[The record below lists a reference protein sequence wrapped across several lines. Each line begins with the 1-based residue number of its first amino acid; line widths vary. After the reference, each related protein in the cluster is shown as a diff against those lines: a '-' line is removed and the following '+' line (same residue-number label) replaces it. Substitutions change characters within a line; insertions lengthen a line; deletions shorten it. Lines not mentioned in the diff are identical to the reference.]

1 MTVTVFWISVR
12 RLLNNP
18 QELILVLV
26 VPILFFSI
34 FALIFSRGVGNNQ
47 SPLSIAIVDQDQSPL
62 SQRIVRLVREQ
73 PAFKKVTGG
82 KRLPEGWNAAELSR
96 GLLSQTKTDLVVHIP
111 FGFGA
116 AIEAAMAKQGASTLE
131 SKTAPLSIDI
141 LDEGTSPVGKQIV
154 QAVLGQAVAAGVLY
168 EIPSAG
174 ETTPGGRPSQGVV
187 TASGVRPAEANAA
200 SGTAPQL
207 EFKSENVFA
216 YNKHNPKI
224 AMYAAGIA
232 VMFLLFSATGAG
244 GSLLEEREA
253 GTLERLLS
261 SQLSIGQLLFGKWM
275 YITCVGTVQLIVMFA
290 WGQVVF
296 GVDLAGHIPGF
307 LAMAL
312 PTSAAAASFA
322 LLLAS
327 FCKTRSQLNGIS
339 VIVVLS
345 MSALGGSM
353 IPRYIMSES
362 MQRLG
367 KLTFN
372 GWALDGFKKVFW
384 YDLPPSAVTTEIA
397 VLCGL
402 AVLLGFCASMTA
414 SRWSATQ

>member
-1 MTVTVFWISVR
+1 MMTTVFWISVR

-34 FALIFSRGVGNNQ
+34 FALIFSRGVGSSQ
-47 SPLSIAIVDQDQSPL
+47 SPLSIAIVDEDQSSL
-62 SQRIVRLVREQ
+62 SQRVVDLVREQ

-96 GLLSQTKTDLVVHIP
+96 GLLSQTDTDLVVHIP
-111 FGFGA
+111 QGFGIA
-116 AIEAAMAKQGASTLE
+116 VEAAMEKQAASAAD
-131 SKTAPLSIDI
+131 SNSDPLSINI

-168 EIPSAG
+168 ELPQAGDSAPAG
-174 ETTPGGRPSQGVV
+174 LSSPGVV
-187 TASGVRPAEANAA
+187 TASAVRPSGAPANDA
-200 SGTAPQL
+200 TPQL

-216 YNKHNPKI
+216 HNKHNPKI

-232 VMFLLFSATGAG
+232 VMFLLFGATGAG

-261 SQLSIGQLLFGKWM
+261 SQLTIGQLLFGKWM

-290 WGQVVF
+290 WGQVAF

-307 LAMAL
+307 VAMAL
-312 PTSAAAASFA
+312 PTAAAAASFA

-353 IPRYIMSES
+353 IPRYIMSDS

-402 AVLLGFCASMTA
+402 AVLLGFCASMMA